1 MRVLYEINTKFN
13 SKYANYMNMERDVLL
28 THLLA
33 KEYNSLQF
41 TNNNAS
47 FPSPLNIQSKTAF
60 MRILLPSYIKKSP
73 SNTKLSS
80 ATLLFSH
87 SIEK

>member
-1 MRVLYEINTKFN
+1 MDK
-13 SKYANYMNMERDVLL
+13 KRDVLL

-41 TNNNAS
+41 TNNNDS

-60 MRILLPSYIKKSP
+60 MRILLPSYTEKSP

-80 ATLLFSH
+80 STLLFFSFNGKIMQFPFKTQFY
-87 SIEK
+87 SWE